1 MPHGD
6 GSRISRTR
14 RDRSAYAL
22 SRTFIRNSA
31 VQQLL
36 VFLVILAVW
45 QAASGTIVNA
55 YYLSTPV
62 AVLAQIGNWISNGT
76 LWPHLSATLATTL
89 IGFGIAAVVA
99 LPLALIVND
108 RPFLDQTLS
117 PFIFAAYSMPKIV
130 LAPALIVWLGIG
142 QLPAIVLSAVTA
154 FFLVFFNLYLGLKN
168 VPQIYNDTA
177 ALMGASAWD
186 AALKF
191 RLPAAAAYLLTGIK
205 QGLIYAFHGTLVG
218 EMTSSDTGMGYLI
231 LFAGAK
237 MDSTGVMAG
246 LCIVGVLA
254 VLLTRVLTHVLR
266 ANDPADGQLH
276 G

>member
-6 GSRISRTR
+6 GARTSSILK
-14 RDRSAYAL
+14 DRPAWAGA
-22 SRTFIRNSA
+22 RTFIRNSA

-36 VFLVILAVW
+36 VFLAILAVW

-55 YYLSTPV
+55 YYLSTPL
-62 AVLAQIGNWISNGT
+62 AVLSQVGSWISNGT
-76 LWPHLSATLATTL
+76 LWPHLSATLATTML
-89 IGFGIAAVVA
+89 GFGIAAAVA
-99 LPLALIVND
+99 LPLALIVTD
-108 RPFLDQTLS
+108 RPFLDQTFS

-130 LAPALIVWLGIG
+130 LAPALVVWLGIG

-154 FFLVFFNLYLGLKN
+154 FFLIFFNLYLGLKN

-191 RLPAAAAYLLTGIK
+191 RLPAASAYLLAGIK

-218 EMTSSDTGMGYLI
+218 EMTASDTGMGYLI

-246 LCIVGVLA
+246 LCVVGLLA
-254 VLLTRVLTHVLR
+254 VLLTRVLTFVLR
-266 ANDPADGQLH
+266 VNDPVDGQLH

>member
-1 MPHGD
+1 MSTAVK
-6 GSRISRTR
+6 SRGADAEPRTGAGR
-14 RDRSAYAL
+14 
-22 SRTFIRNSA
+22 SA

-36 VFLVILAVW
+36 LLLGIAALW
-45 QAASGTIVNA
+45 QGVSGTLTNA
-55 YYLSTPV
+55 YYLSTPAAV
-62 AVLAQIGNWISNGT
+62 AGQIATWVSDGT
-76 LWPHLSATLATTL
+76 LWPHLGATLATTL
-89 IGFGIAAVVA
+89 IGFGVAAAVA
-99 LPLALIVND
+99 LPLALIVNE
-108 RPFLDQTLS
+108 RPFLDRVLS

-130 LAPALIVWLGIG
+130 LAPALVVWLGIG

-154 FFLVFFNLYLGLKN
+154 FFLVFFNLHLGLKN
-168 VPQIYNDTA
+168 VPQIYDDTA

-186 AALKF
+186 RALKF
-191 RLPAAAAYLLTGIK
+191 RLPAASVYLLTGIK

-231 LFAGAK
+231 LFAGSK

-254 VLLTRVLTHVLR
+254 VVLTRVLAFMLQ
-266 ANDPADGQLH
+266 AGDADEGRFY

>member
-1 MPHGD
+1 
-6 GSRISRTR
+6 
-14 RDRSAYAL
+14 
-22 SRTFIRNSA
+22 
-31 VQQLL
+31 
-36 VFLVILAVW
+36 
-45 QAASGTIVNA
+45 
-55 YYLSTPV
+55 
-62 AVLAQIGNWISNGT
+62 

-89 IGFGIAAVVA
+89 LGFAIAAVVA

-130 LAPALIVWLGIG
+130 LAPALVVWLGIG

-186 AALKF
+186 AAIKF
-191 RLPAAAAYLLTGIK
+191 RLPAASAYLLTGIK

-246 LCIVGVLA
+246 LCIVGILA
-254 VLLTRVLTHVLR
+254 VLLTRVLTCVLR